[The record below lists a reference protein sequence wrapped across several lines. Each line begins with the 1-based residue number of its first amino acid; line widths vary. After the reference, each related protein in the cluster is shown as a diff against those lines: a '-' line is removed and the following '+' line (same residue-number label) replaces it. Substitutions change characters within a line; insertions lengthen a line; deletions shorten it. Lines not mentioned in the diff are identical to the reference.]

1 LNDPARTFRALAA
14 MDLFARTGYQMGK
27 SPVLPMFAVAV
38 GAGEAELGLAASASV
53 MTGMV
58 LKPWIGAASDRYGR
72 RPLLILGSLLF
83 ALVPVAYLLI
93 QNVWQLVGLR
103 VVHGLSTALYG
114 PVMAALIADLYR
126 DRGQGCRRYGLYDTF
141 RSVGYVTGPFFGGL
155 ALSWLSDPRRIYWVV
170 GGFGLAALAPALF
183 VGSGGGSRTA
193 TDGDGRARGPLSK
206 AVKHFVRAVAGD
218 AGLRRV
224 IGLELTGNLLTRW
237 AKVFWVVHVADRFGE
252 VFIGTVISLIFGAS
266 IACKSL
272 AGWLGGRFGP
282 VPVLTA
288 GAVLTAA
295 GMTGLFLTAHPAGAV
310 GFALLAGIGD
320 GLIMPGVMALV
331 AYGAAEGHRG
341 AAMGVLGA
349 CRNVGKAMGP
359 LLGGLLA
366 AAVGT
371 APTVLCGAGALVFL
385 AIRLWGGANAADT
398 TAGSPSSR

>member
-1 LNDPARTFRALAA
+1 

-38 GAGEAELGLAASASV
+38 GAGEAELGLTASASV

-83 ALVPVAYLLI
+83 ALVPLAYLLI

-103 VVHGLSTALYG
+103 VIHGLSTALYG
-114 PVMAALIADLYR
+114 PVMAALVADLYR
-126 DRGQGCRRYGLYDTF
+126 DRGQGCRRFGLYDTF

-155 ALSWLSDPRRIYWVV
+155 ALSWFSDPRQIYLVV
-170 GGFGLAALAPALF
+170 GGFGLAALAPAFF
-183 VGSGGGSRTA
+183 VGRGGVASRTA
-193 TDGDGRARGPLSK
+193 TDGDGRARAPLSI
-206 AVKHFVRAVAGD
+206 AVRGFVGVVAGD
-218 AGLRRV
+218 PALRRV

-288 GAVLTAA
+288 GAALTAIGMA
-295 GMTGLFLTAHPAGAV
+295 GFFLVTHPAGVVA
-310 GFALLAGIGD
+310 FALLAGIGD
-320 GLIMPGVMALV
+320 GLIMPGVLALV

-359 LLGGLLA
+359 LLGGLLV
-366 AAVGT
+366 AAVGSV
-371 APTVLCGAGALVFL
+371 PTVLCGSGLLVVL
-385 AIRLWGGANAADT
+385 AVRLWGGAVEWGGDWR
-398 TAGSPSSR
+398 SHERV